1 MKYIE
6 RSIELLEKIKEKII
20 TIDDEDME
28 YIYETIKNIILVN
41 QKG

>member
-1 MKYIE
+1 MEYIE

-20 TIDDEDME
+20 IIDEEDLE

-41 QKG
+41 RSD